1 MDSSSRLGR
10 LARYVFMAFIMP
22 LACANFVALPTEALS
37 IETSYEILPDTI
49 VADVSEDLESLDI
62 SAMSTHITDLE
73 DSRITY
79 SDAFNMNV
87 NSSSGIPLEF
97 WRDYLPSDLAEMA
110 DGLVYCDDAGINSL
124 YLYAVAVTEVGRN
137 CHTVGEHNYFNYTTD
152 AKSYQDFASP
162 LDCFEYTAD
171 RYTSAYFLRDWQLE
185 VPIDWCDMPPRG
197 SLNYDDE
204 VVTITEINRRYAINS
219 NLTVNWEWQALVA
232 EIISATSEDYIEW
245 ATTQM
250 ESWDADVMVI

>member
-10 LARYVFMAFIMP
+10 LARYAFMTLVLP
-22 LACANFVALPTEALS
+22 LICVTSVSVSSEAS
-37 IETSYEILPDTI
+37 SVESHEEILLDAVI
-49 VADVSEDLESLDI
+49 ADVSDYVDSI
-62 SAMSTHITDLE
+62 GASAMSTHITDLE

-124 YLYAVAVTEVGRN
+124 YLYAVAVTEVGRD
-137 CHTVGEHNYFNYTTD
+137 CHTVGEYNYFNYTVD
-152 AKSYQDFASP
+152 AESYQDFTTP
-162 LDCFEYTAD
+162 LDCFEYTVD
-171 RYTSAYFLRDWQLE
+171 RYTSAYFTRDWQLE
-185 VPIDWCDMPPRG
+185 VPINWQDMPPRG
-197 SLNYDDE
+197 SLNYDDD

-219 NLTVNWEWQALVA
+219 NLTVNWKWQTLVA
-232 EIISATSEDYIEW
+232 EIISVTSEDYIEW
-245 ATTQM
+245 ATTQT